1 MEKQKTIFVVGLIM
15 LLIVGVTFIFN
26 KDKEK
31 DNHSDKDTNDNVQQ
45 KMIEID
51 EDKEKEKIT
60 ERIIDEE
67 SISESNTLEM
77 PEKFDSEKI
86 DISKEDVNLS
96 NRYDVAEKFVEAVIY
111 LSADNDN
118 EIARQRIIDLS
129 TEEYFSKI
137 DTIFIGK
144 KDYDLR
150 NVQGIKADIN
160 ELKTESL
167 PENYYAL
174 RVNYTV
180 NIINKDKTTESRNST
195 YAVTVKNINDRYIVT
210 GISL

>member
-15 LLIVGVTFIFN
+15 LLIIGVTFIFN
-26 KDKEK
+26 KDEKK
-31 DNHSDKDTNDNVQQ
+31 DNQSDKDTNDNVQQ

-60 ERIIDEE
+60 EKIIDEE

-118 EIARQRIIDLS
+118 EIARQRITDLS
-129 TEEYFSKI
+129 TEEYSSKI

>member
-1 MEKQKTIFVVGLIM
+1 MEKQKILFIVGLIM
-15 LLIVGVTFIFN
+15 LLIIGVTFIFD
-26 KDKEK
+26 KDEKKDNQSGKEK
-31 DNHSDKDTNDNVQQ
+31 NDNVQQ

-51 EDKEKEKIT
+51 EDKKKDSIT
-60 ERIIDEE
+60 EKIIDED

-86 DISKEDVNLS
+86 NIANEDVNLS

-111 LSADNDN
+111 LSADNKN
-118 EIARQRIIDLS
+118 EIARQRIMNLS
-129 TEEYFSKI
+129 TEEYASKI
-137 DTIFIGK
+137 DSIFIAK

-150 NVQGIKADIN
+150 NVKGIKANIN

-195 YAVTVKNINDRYIVT
+195 YAVTVKNINDRYVVT